1 MRLRAE
7 LERVYGAG
15 TGSLRA
21 NRQVAAAAAAAA
33 AAVSHNDNASGSDS
47 DAKDSDGDINM
58 DASVFEH
65 VPAALLPLPPALKL
79 RIDGETSEMEQK
91 QREQDMA
98 RERYQRCI
106 KRKTPEQR
114 AEVRSTSTLLFGC

>member
-1 MRLRAE
+1 MH
-7 LERVYGAG
+7 GAG

-21 NRQVAAAAAAAA
+21 NRQVAAAVAAAAAA

-79 RIDGETSEMEQK
+79 RIDGETREMEQK
-91 QREQDMA
+91 QREKDMA

-114 AEVRSTSTLLFGC
+114 GGAFNFNAAVWLLSRWH